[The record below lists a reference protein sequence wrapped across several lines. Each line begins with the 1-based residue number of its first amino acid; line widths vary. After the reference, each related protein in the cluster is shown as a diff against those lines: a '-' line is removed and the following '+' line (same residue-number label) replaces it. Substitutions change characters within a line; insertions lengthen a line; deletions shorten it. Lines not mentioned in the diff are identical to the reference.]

1 MSLMTY
7 INGVPL
13 FSTLQEALQWGS
25 NRNLTGH
32 HNHSYQG
39 QTGYMGGSNHASI
52 VQAMSGGGI
61 TPITTTAAQSTRN
74 QSSSSSGGGGY

>member
-39 QTGYMGGSNHASI
+39 QTGYMGGSNHNNA
-52 VQAMSGGGI
+52 VTQN
-61 TPITTTAAQSTRN
+61 TPSAPISNTV
-74 QSSSSSGGGGY
+74 SSSGGGGGGGY